1 MVLQRT
7 PSTSKKLLAGGLLA
21 AALLTLTTT
30 AAMAQRDPAYESARK
45 SGQVGEQTDGY
56 LGIIGSATPAVRDMV
71 RDINIKR
78 KAAYTERASATGSTV
93 EQFAFTSGCN
103 LISKT
108 QPGEKYQTPDGNWQT
123 RDASA
128 PQRDPRCL

>member
-7 PSTSKKLLAGGLLA
+7 PSISKRLLAGGLLA
-21 AALLTLTTT
+21 AAVLALTTT

-56 LGIIGSATPAVRDMV
+56 LGIIGSPTAAVRDMV

-108 QPGEKYQTPDGNWQT
+108 QPGEKYQAPDGSWQT
-123 RDASA
+123 RDESA